1 MALKTACHDIVLDSK
16 CLTNLEGDIGN
27 IISKYF
33 KLKLH
38 VGAFKLYDTNRDGAI
53 TKEEMLNM
61 IKSMV
66 SMMGNK
72 IKHDDLT
79 AEKRVENIFNHMDKA
94 SLLNIAF
101 RLIMGSS
108 RIMMVN

>member
-1 MALKTACHDIVLDSK
+1 MSFKNSLSRYCAGLKMLNK
-16 CLTNLEGDIGN
+16 PWRRY
-27 IISKYF
+27 ISKYF

-72 IKHDDLT
+72 IEHDDLT
-79 AEKRVENIFNHMDKA
+79 AEKRVENIFSHMDKA
-94 SLLNIAF
+94 SLLNIP
-101 RLIMGSS
+101 
-108 RIMMVN
+108 